1 MSVTLAGGG
10 NGGDG
15 IRGDIYIHLQ
25 AENAVA
31 YYIATRPIFDLWLEV
46 TRRPRERMKRSC
58 KEKGGLVITGIWG
71 EGGVGKAGGDR
82 GVGQKEQTDEA
93 VRIM

>member
-1 MSVTLAGGG
+1 MYYREATTATRLWEMSVTLAGGG

-31 YYIATRPIFDLWLEV
+31 YYIATRPIFDL
-46 TRRPRERMKRSC
+46 
-58 KEKGGLVITGIWG
+58 
-71 EGGVGKAGGDR
+71 
-82 GVGQKEQTDEA
+82 
-93 VRIM
+93 